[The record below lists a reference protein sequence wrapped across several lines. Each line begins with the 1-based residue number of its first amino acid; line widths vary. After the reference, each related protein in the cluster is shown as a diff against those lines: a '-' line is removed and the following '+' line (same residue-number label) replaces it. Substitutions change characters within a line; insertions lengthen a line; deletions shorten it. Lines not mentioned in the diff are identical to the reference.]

1 MHFKPADL
9 FTVFIIAV
17 MAGAVAVASQWELRA
32 SIIILVLGSVG
43 VVLASAQL
51 IMDLFFRA
59 ASGVVTARPTME
71 LPTLVDTDPKANFR
85 GTLEIWAWL
94 LGMVVLIKVVGLQFA
109 LPLFVL
115 IYTKFYGASWR
126 LGILLAALIAAFVF
140 GVYDNIM
147 RVYWPEYLLGDFLES
162 LGLVDLD

>member
-1 MHFKPADL
+1 MNFKPADL

-51 IMDLFFRA
+51 VMDLFFRS
-59 ASGVVTARPTME
+59 ASGAVTAKPLME
-71 LPTLVDTDPKANFR
+71 LPTFDDPDPKAKFR

-94 LGMVVLIKVVGLQFA
+94 LGMLVLIKIIGLQFA

-115 IYTKFYGASWR
+115 VYTKFYGASWR
-126 LGILLAALIAAFVF
+126 LGILLAALIAAFIF

-147 RVYWPEYLLGDFLES
+147 HVYWPEYLLGDFLES